1 MAINDGGSG
10 DPTRG
15 SGPEKVTEAQ
25 APGLDAPPHAQDQ
38 EPAGAGAA
46 DPARGGCMKLGWGCL
61 PLVAGA
67 MLLPAGLF
75 F

>member
-1 MAINDGGSG
+1 VAISE

-15 SGPEKVTEAQ
+15 TGPDKGTEAQ
-25 APGLDAPPHAQDQ
+25 APGLDAPPHAQENEQPGD
-38 EPAGAGAA
+38 GAA
-46 DPARGGCMKLGWGCL
+46 DPTRGGCMKLGWGCL
-61 PLVAGA
+61 PVLGGL